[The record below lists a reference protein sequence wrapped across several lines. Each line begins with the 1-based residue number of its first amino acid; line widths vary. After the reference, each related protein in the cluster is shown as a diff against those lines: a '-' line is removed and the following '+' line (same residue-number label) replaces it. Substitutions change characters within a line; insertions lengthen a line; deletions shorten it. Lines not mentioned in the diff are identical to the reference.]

1 MKKTTQWSEKDL
13 AQLDA
18 WEFARFGGKVASESG
33 LQRFPRLVE
42 ELHPEVK
49 SDLSSLKVRWS
60 VFGEVNSAGHCVI
73 GLEGSFPASVPCM
86 RCNSPVS
93 DHFEFKRLLRL
104 CKSDQEAD
112 TIELDDE
119 VDPVVASGK
128 VNALEWLEDEL
139 MLSLPMFPSH
149 EGCAPESASSG
160 LVNEDPDVSEGQ
172 HQSSAVERPASVVNN
187 LESAP
192 ETHRPFEILA
202 RLKKPGSV

>member
-1 MKKTTQWSEKDL
+1 VKKSSQWSEKDL

-18 WEFARFGGKVASESG
+18 WEFARFGGKVASDSA
-33 LQRFPRLVE
+33 LQRFPRLVSE
-42 ELHPEVK
+42 MHTEATA
-49 SDLSSLKVRWS
+49 DLSSLKVRWM
-60 VFGEVNSAGHCVI
+60 VFGKVDASGHCII

-86 RCNSPVS
+86 RCSEPVS
-93 DHFEFKRLLRL
+93 DHLEFKRLLRL

-119 VDPVVASGK
+119 IDPVVASGK

-139 MLSLPMFPSH
+139 LLSLPMFPSH
-149 EGCAPESASSG
+149 EGCSSESVISGSPEEVSEESVNQRHSGAVEHSAS
-160 LVNEDPDVSEGQ
+160 
-172 HQSSAVERPASVVNN
+172 VEKN
-187 LESAP
+187 LEGAS

>member
-1 MKKTTQWSEKDL
+1 MKKTIQWSEKDL

-18 WEFARFGGKVASESG
+18 WEFARFGGKVAADSG

-42 ELHPEVK
+42 ELHAEAK
-49 SDLSSLKVRWS
+49 SDLPSPKVRWAI
-60 VFGEVNSAGHCVI
+60 FGEVDSAGHCFI

-86 RCNSPVS
+86 RCSNPVS

-112 TIELDDE
+112 TLELDDE

-128 VNALEWLEDEL
+128 VNVLEWLEDEL

-149 EGCAPESASSG
+149 EGCASESVSVG
-160 LVNEDPDVSEGQ
+160 PVNEDPEAPAKQ
-172 HQSSAVERPASVVNN
+172 HQLSTAENSASVKRN